1 MNDKEK
7 KKIPKEMAQKYAMF
21 DILFGKPDP
30 ENFGKKLKEF
40 RKKME
45 ESK

>member
-1 MNDKEK
+1 MNNKEK
-7 KKIPKEMAQKYAMF
+7 KKIQKEMAQKYAMF
-21 DILFGKPDP
+21 NILFGKPDP
-30 ENFGKKLKEF
+30 ENFGKNLKEF